1 MAITTEL
8 VGLFVL
14 LIGAIGGLWWK
25 IEAKIASESANS
37 RRTQVELYDFKLY
50 VAQNYVSS
58 LALRETEQRLITA
71 MEKLA
76 VRMEAVVSR
85 LDKISLKQNQDSP

>member
-1 MAITTEL
+1 MAITTEII
-8 VGLFVL
+8 GLFVL
-14 LIGAIGGLWWK
+14 LIGTIGGLWWK
-25 IEAKIASESANS
+25 IEAKIASESNERNRLHADFY
-37 RRTQVELYDFKLY
+37 EFKLH

-58 LALRETEQRLITA
+58 MALRETEQRLITA

-85 LDKISLKQNQDSP
+85 LDRISIKQDSHQ